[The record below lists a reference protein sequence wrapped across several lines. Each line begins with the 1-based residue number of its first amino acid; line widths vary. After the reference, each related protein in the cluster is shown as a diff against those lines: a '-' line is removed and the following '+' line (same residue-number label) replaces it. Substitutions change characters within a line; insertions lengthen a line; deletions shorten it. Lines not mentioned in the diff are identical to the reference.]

1 MKYEVPEINISKFS
15 VENIVTE
22 SAASVAVNQ
31 LTAAIESGAID
42 GVSNTKLIKTTID
55 QWIQ

>member
-22 SAASVAVNQ
+22 S
-31 LTAAIESGAID
+31 TAAQSAAAKAQAALAAD
-42 GVSNTKLIKTTID
+42 TSVTMLDSNSTID
-55 QWIQ
+55 AWVAAN